1 MTNNINWKYHNL
13 PPSNETFLLMKA
25 SASNYP
31 FQPEHKRFGDIMFYH
46 YVETLGKTTA
56 LEISKKWKMLGYR
69 IRTTKTR
76 SRTIRGVK
84 HGSYLKGSDYYH
96 VWVGKS

>member
-1 MTNNINWKYHNL
+1 MTYHNL
-13 PPSNETFLLMKA
+13 SPSHETFQSMKI

-31 FQPEHKRFGDIMFYH
+31 FQPEHKRFSDIMFYH
-46 YVETLGKTTA
+46 YIETLSKTTA
-56 LEISKKWKMLGYR
+56 LEISKKWKMLGYH

-96 VWVGKS
+96 VWVGGSR